1 MDSLLNKNELYFRYS
16 EYILT
21 SEKSFRLKTE
31 YLRNVQSYIN
41 SYSEYNKKTY
51 KEFINNHLTDRLYD
65 RYQKEAILDFLAFIG
80 VGFRKK
86 SIKKENPLE
95 KLEVIS
101 EKNKQQINKYLDWL
115 QTENDYS
122 ENTNKT

>member
-1 MDSLLNKNELYFRYS
+1 MITMDDKKDIFFIYS

-21 SEKSFRLKTE
+21 SSKSFRLKTE

-86 SIKKENPLE
+86 SIKK
-95 KLEVIS
+95 
-101 EKNKQQINKYLDWL
+101 KNL
-115 QTENDYS
+115 
-122 ENTNKT
+122 